1 MPVSLTA
8 EPTRPPSQVA
18 PPFWVVTTIPPSPTP
33 LQMLTVGQLTPFNCV
48 PLALA
53 AVHVVPSLVLVEI
66 PLAPTATQLVA
77 LAQLIA

>member
-1 MPVSLTA
+1 
-8 EPTRPPSQVA
+8 
-18 PPFWVVTTIPPSPTP
+18 
-33 LQMLTVGQLTPFNCV
+33 MLTVGQLTPFNCV